1 MLILIPPNQTV
12 VYVFLID
19 ISNGI
24 IQANYREK

>member
-1 MLILIPPNQTV
+1 MLILIPPNKTV